1 MSKSHG
7 RVESESR
14 QVWSKYHP
22 SHQNHQTPTKENR
35 DHTSQDLRV
44 EEVFNKMTNRVKD
57 RRKSFARK
65 QSLPRGELLTGSS
78 SPIKNP
84 ASTADPSPVRP
95 ALLYP
100 SARIQ

>member
-1 MSKSHG
+1 M
-7 RVESESR
+7 
-14 QVWSKYHP
+14 Q
-22 SHQNHQTPTKENR
+22 
-35 DHTSQDLRV
+35 V

-78 SPIKNP
+78 SPIIKP

-100 SARIQ
+100 SAKAQLGEMSATRNSRMYRVEDESM